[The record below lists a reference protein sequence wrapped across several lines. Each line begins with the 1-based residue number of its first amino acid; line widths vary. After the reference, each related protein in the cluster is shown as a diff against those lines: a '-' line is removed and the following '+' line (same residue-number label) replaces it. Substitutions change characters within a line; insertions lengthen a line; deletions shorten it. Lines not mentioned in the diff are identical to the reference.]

1 MPTLDGVVTIVQE
14 SRFQLCDDG
23 GVSHLFQLSPNALL
37 EPDQLAPLA
46 RRQARVRVRFREG
59 HGVLARVAT
68 RMTLL
73 EA

>member
-1 MPTLDGVVTIVQE
+1 MQMVEGMVTIVQE
-14 SRFQLCDDG
+14 GRFQLCDDG
-23 GVSHLFQLSPNALL
+23 GVSHLFQLAPNALL

-46 RRQARVRVRFREG
+46 RRQARVRVYCREG

-73 EA
+73 EG